1 MTYKLSLCGNFII
14 SGWDEP
20 HPRLYTLEEAVL
32 RRMELERHAAE
43 YEAEADL
50 AEREGNTSSALISME
65 FCVDNLNQAR
75 EIFEA
80 YRGAMQ

>member
-20 HPRLYTLEEAVL
+20 HPRLYTLEEAVRL
-32 RRMELERHAAE
+32 RMSLERHAAQ
-43 YEAEADL
+43 YEAEADQ
-50 AEREGNTSSALISME
+50 AEREGNTSSARISME
-65 FCVDNLNQAR
+65 FCTDNLNRAR

-80 YRGAMQ
+80 YQGVMQ